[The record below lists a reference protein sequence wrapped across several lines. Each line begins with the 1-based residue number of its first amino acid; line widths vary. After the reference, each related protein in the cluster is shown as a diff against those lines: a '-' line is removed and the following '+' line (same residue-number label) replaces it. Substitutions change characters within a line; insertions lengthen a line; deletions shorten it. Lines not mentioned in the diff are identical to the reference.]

1 MMLFYKLKKLFKE
14 KKADIITGA
23 LTMALIFSV
32 FSLSIL
38 LFWNSDEF
46 CKSEKRQMVAFSIVS
61 TSINLFIIY
70 LTDSFFNYNIILSI
84 IVGYLISFLI
94 FVIPGFFIILYF
106 EYDDLILDKSEIRE
120 AKIDS
125 LFRKLF

>member
-70 LTDSFFNYNIILSI
+70 LKFFKSF
-84 IVGYLISFLI
+84 
-94 FVIPGFFIILYF
+94 
-106 EYDDLILDKSEIRE
+106 
-120 AKIDS
+120 
-125 LFRKLF
+125 

>member
-46 CKSEKRQMVAFSIVS
+46 CKSEKRQMVVFSIVS

>member
-1 MMLFYKLKKLFKE
+1 MLFYKLKKLFKE

>member
-1 MMLFYKLKKLFKE
+1 MLFYKLKKLFKE

-46 CKSEKRQMVAFSIVS
+46 CKSEKRQMVVFSIVS